1 MNACILT
8 VLYEPVDFIMTR
20 NREAG
25 ECNISCRHRIARIT
39 NILHSLYPQL
49 IGVGKSNP
57 EMQLLIFQS
66 TAQTYIYLQA
76 IYESLE

>member
-39 NILHSLYPQL
+39 NILHSLYPPTHRSR
-49 IGVGKSNP
+49 K
-57 EMQLLIFQS
+57 EQS
-66 TAQTYIYLQA
+66 RNAVTHISKYGTDIHLSTSYI
-76 IYESLE
+76 